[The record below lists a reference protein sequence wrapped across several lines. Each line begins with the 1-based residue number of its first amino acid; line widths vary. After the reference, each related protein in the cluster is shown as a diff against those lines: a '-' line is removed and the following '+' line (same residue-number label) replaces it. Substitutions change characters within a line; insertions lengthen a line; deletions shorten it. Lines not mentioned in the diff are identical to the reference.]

1 MQVTKLTAVMEQP
14 PVTREHLFTEE
25 QLRNEFDYILA
36 EKFTKNLLKKGLISE
51 GEFNKI
57 MAENREKFSPF
68 LGEIL
73 A

>member
-14 PVTREHLFTEE
+14 QVTREHLFTEE

-36 EKFTKNLLKKGLISE
+36 EKFTKTLLKKGLISE

-68 LGEIL
+68 LREIL